1 MNDNVESLILEQLR
15 LMRGEIGAMRGDLAV
30 MQSKL
35 EDLEERMDEGF
46 SDVNGRIDGL
56 VLMVHLLAT
65 HLHHVEERV
74 ERLESR

>member
-15 LMRGEIGAMRGDLAV
+15 LMRGDMAAMQAQIEG
-30 MQSKL
+30 L
-35 EDLEERMDEGF
+35 ERKMDESF

-56 VLMVHLLAT
+56 VLMVQLLAT
-65 HLHHVEERV
+65 HVHHVEGRV